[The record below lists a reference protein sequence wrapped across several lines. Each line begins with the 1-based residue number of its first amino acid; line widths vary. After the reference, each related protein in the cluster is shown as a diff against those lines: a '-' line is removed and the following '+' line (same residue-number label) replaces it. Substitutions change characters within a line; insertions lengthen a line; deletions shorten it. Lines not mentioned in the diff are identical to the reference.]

1 MLVCVMPFCLAPCP
15 PVRID
20 ISILESRMYYWHD
33 VDGPATVSGLLRIIR
48 SRWAGGPRVIVV
60 CEL

>member
-33 VDGPATVSGLLRIIR
+33 VDGPATDKWIAADNSVPL
-48 SRWAGGPRVIVV
+48 GGRAEGDCGV
-60 CEL
+60 